1 MSSIELDP
9 VGMLIKLAL
18 AILAPL
24 VVGKIF
30 QHLPKIGPKIQVG
43 AMKV

>member
-1 MSSIELDP
+1 MASIELDP

-30 QHLPKIGPKIQVG
+30 QHLPGIGPKIQVG
-43 AMKV
+43 AVKV